1 MKGEEKMEILFVTD
15 FVCPYCIIAKEA
27 LRQALAEA
35 GVQAKI
41 RIQPY
46 ELTPE
51 PGERVDTF
59 HDEKRK
65 ERYQALMEP
74 AKTLGLDVKFP
85 PAVVPRPYTRLA
97 FEGWHYAE
105 EKGVGD
111 AYADSVYRA
120 YFIEQKDIGQM
131 PVLTALAEQVGLEP
145 QAFAEAL
152 TEGRYTQAQKAAA
165 AYSREVLR
173 VEYVPTIYVDDEQIS
188 FEPYQKDNWVKF
200 FQESGKEKRNG

>member
-1 MKGEEKMEILFVTD
+1 MEILFVTD
-15 FVCPYCIIAKEA
+15 FVCPFCIIAKEA

-65 ERYQALMEP
+65 EHYQALTEP
-74 AKTLGLDVKFP
+74 AKALGLDVKFP

-105 EKGVGD
+105 EKGLGD

-120 YFIEQKDIGQM
+120 YFIEQKDIGEIS
-131 PVLTALAEQVGLEP
+131 VLAALAEQVGLEP
-145 QAFAEAL
+145 QTFAEAL

-165 AYSREVLR
+165 AYAREVLR
-173 VEYVPTIYVDDEQIS
+173 VEYVPTIYVDGEQIS

-200 FQESGKEKRNG
+200 FQESGKGKRNG

>member
-1 MKGEEKMEILFVTD
+1 MEILFVTD

-27 LRQALAEA
+27 LRQALAET
-35 GVQAKI
+35 GVRAKI

-51 PGERVDTF
+51 PGKQVDTY

-65 ERYQALMEP
+65 ERYQALLEP
-74 AKTLGLDVKFP
+74 AAELGLDVKFP

-120 YFIEQKDIGQM
+120 YFIDQQDIGQIS
-131 PVLTALAEQVGLEP
+131 VLTALAEHVGLEP

-152 TEGRYTQAQKAAA
+152 TEGRYTQAQKEAI
-165 AYSREVLR
+165 AYSQEVLR
-173 VEYVPTIYVDDEQIS
+173 VEYVPTISIDGEQIT
-188 FEPYQKDNWVKF
+188 FEPYQKENWVKF
-200 FQESGKEKRNG
+200 FRENGKENICE